1 LCVGTEK
8 IVLKIRE
15 AGLSVVAQMD
25 TQLTKDTAEE
35 LYDMCKTKE
44 YYNDLV
50 QFMIRSVIDLNAG
63 LSVVYIFKNF
73 VNYA

>member
-1 LCVGTEK
+1 MCANAEK

-15 AGLSVVAQMD
+15 AGLSVVAQKD

-35 LYDMCKTKE
+35 LYDVCKTKE

-50 QFMIRSVIDLNAG
+50 QSVIRSIIDH
-63 LSVVYIFKNF
+63 SVRH
-73 VNYA
+73 

>member
-1 LCVGTEK
+1 MCVGAEK

-35 LYDMCKTKE
+35 LYDMCRTKE
-44 YYNDLV
+44 YYDDLV
-50 QFMIRSVIDLNAG
+50 QSMIRSVMDCSARR
-63 LSVVYIFKNF
+63 SVEFAF
-73 VNYA
+73 